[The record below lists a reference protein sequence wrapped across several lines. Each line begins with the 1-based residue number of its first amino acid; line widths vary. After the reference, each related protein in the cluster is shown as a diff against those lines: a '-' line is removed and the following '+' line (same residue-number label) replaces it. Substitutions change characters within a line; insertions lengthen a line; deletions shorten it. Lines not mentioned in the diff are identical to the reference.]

1 MIITPDIH
9 YVHAGDI
16 FRDLDAQQRA
26 QIERSMSYKTCS
38 AGQILHSPDQY
49 GEQLFILNS
58 GRVRLYKL
66 STEGRALTLAVL
78 EAVTIFGEMTL
89 VGQWMHDS
97 FAEAMTECTIGVI
110 DREALRQILQQY
122 PSVALSFMELMGQ
135 RLQAMENKLADIA
148 FKSVPQRLASVLI
161 NLAHKPA
168 GVTPVEEPGSTRDT
182 TSPQVVRYTHQQLA
196 EMVGAYRET
205 VTKAFGEFREAGLI
219 RVEEDRIYLTDLEQL
234 QQLANR

>member
-1 MIITPDIH
+1 MMITPDIH

-16 FRDLDAQQRA
+16 FRNLDAQQRA
-26 QIERSMSYKTCS
+26 QIERSISYKTCV
-38 AGQILHSPDQY
+38 AGQILHSPDEY
-49 GEQLFILNS
+49 GEHLFILHS

-122 PSVALSFMELMGQ
+122 PSVALNFMELMGK

-161 NLAHKPA
+161 NLAGTTPA
-168 GVTPVEEPGSTRDT
+168 EQHSSTGDT
-182 TSPQVVRYTHQQLA
+182 TAPQVVRYTHQQLA

-219 RVEEDRIYLTDLEQL
+219 RVEEDTIYLTNLEQL